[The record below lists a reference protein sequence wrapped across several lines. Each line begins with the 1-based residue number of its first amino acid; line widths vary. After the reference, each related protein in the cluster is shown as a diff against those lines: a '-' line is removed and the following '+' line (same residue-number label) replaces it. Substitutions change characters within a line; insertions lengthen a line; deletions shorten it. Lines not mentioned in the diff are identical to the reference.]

1 MKIAYIYEKSS
12 TVREIAPEYRRMYVK
27 IARSKAHADEII
39 QRMAKHSPEC
49 KYEYVGYAIYK
60 D

>member
-39 QRMAKHSPEC
+39 QRMAKHTPQKIIKSL
-49 KYEYVGYAIYK
+49 KF
-60 D
+60 